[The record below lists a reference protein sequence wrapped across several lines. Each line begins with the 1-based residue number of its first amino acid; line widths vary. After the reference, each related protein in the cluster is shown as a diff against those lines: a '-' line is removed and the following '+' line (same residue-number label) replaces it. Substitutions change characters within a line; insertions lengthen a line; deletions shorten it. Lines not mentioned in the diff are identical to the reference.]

1 MIRIVLF
8 ILILAQAIVS
18 CSSTKNNKEKYK
30 NDKVI
35 SNSNIYNESIRCDI
49 LVIKY
54 TEAHIDDLLYTDL
67 YKFLYTFLKDCSKN
81 VEYSEYS
88 NEMLFKVLE
97 KYPEQLI
104 SCMSKEKSLDLDYI
118 LSELSTPILDINGNV
133 IYEKVQNTLG
143 DKLIKGKVLE
153 ALKKAIAY

>member
-8 ILILAQAIVS
+8 ILISAQAIGA
-18 CSSTKNNKEKYK
+18 CSSTKNNKE

-35 SNSNIYNESIRCDI
+35 SNSNIYNDSIRCNI

-54 TEAHIDDLLYTDL
+54 TEAHLDELLYTDL
-67 YKFLYTFLKDCSKN
+67 YEFLYTFSEVCSRN

-118 LSELSTPILDINGNV
+118 LSELSTPILDINGKV
-133 IYEKVQNTLG
+133 IYERVQNALG
-143 DKLIKGKVLE
+143 DKLIKEKVLE